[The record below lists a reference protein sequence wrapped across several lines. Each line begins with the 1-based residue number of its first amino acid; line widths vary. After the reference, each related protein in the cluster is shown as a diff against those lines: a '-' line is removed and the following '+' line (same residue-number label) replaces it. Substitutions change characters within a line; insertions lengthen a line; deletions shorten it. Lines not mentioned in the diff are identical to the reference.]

1 MYISLTFAK
10 FSVQNQL
17 ERSKYPSL
25 PLNVFSFDISE
36 AQLKDSRPA
45 TKGTTTF
52 FGRKENVM
60 KYDWFPS
67 ETGRVKRRDEESGRR
82 ESETDVP
89 GAKYPR
95 KLDFCPAI
103 AFPPRRSPEFER
115 RVKSFNPPRDAWPGI
130 DAQLFLNASVSR
142 SLFSLSLSPLESLTL
157 PSPTPFLLSPADLAE
172 IAHRGRI
179 SAENLLILQARRARG
194 SLWHKK
200 SLGRARGGSS

>member
-1 MYISLTFAK
+1 MERAK
-10 FSVQNQL
+10 
-17 ERSKYPSL
+17 
-25 PLNVFSFDISE
+25 
-36 AQLKDSRPA
+36 
-45 TKGTTTF
+45 
-52 FGRKENVM
+52 
-60 KYDWFPS
+60 
-67 ETGRVKRRDEESGRR
+67 R
-82 ESETDVP
+82 ESEMDIL

-142 SLFSLSLSPLESLTL
+142 SFFSLSLFLSPLESLAL
-157 PSPTPFLLSPADLAE
+157 PPPTPFLLSPADLAE

-194 SLWHKK
+194 SL
-200 SLGRARGGSS
+200 